1 MFGGGAIFADSQGV
15 PMSDTGGVDAKK
27 PRQEENMA
35 VLPVT
40 CSVIAKAV
48 AKAGGEDSEIR
59 FFGTEPGMLL
69 LVGQVESMSQ
79 NAASLQFTLNDST
92 GRLQARYYKQ
102 ASEDK
107 IEAGQYVTLAG
118 QIRTAPELHISVTAM
133 RPVQTA
139 DEISYH
145 MIEASHAALKLQG
158 GRVRELNPPATPM
171 PKRQPAELSTQVSP
185 PKDAAYTAAAAPL
198 ASAPIMTA
206 APASVKQG
214 LEGPEL
220 KKAIA
225 SFVQKR
231 GDGSEEGVAIATICG
246 QFLPASE
253 KNVRSAVE
261 QLVEDGELFTT
272 IDDDHFQA
280 L

>member
-15 PMSDTGGVDAKK
+15 PMSDAGGADAKK
-27 PRQEENMA
+27 PRQEEKMA
-35 VLPVT
+35 VLPVF

-48 AKAGGEDSEIR
+48 AKSGGEDSEIR

-69 LVGQVESMSQ
+69 LVGQVESISQ
-79 NAASLQFTLNDST
+79 NASSLEFTLNDST
-92 GRLQARYYKQ
+92 GRLKARYYKQ
-102 ASEDK
+102 GSEET
-107 IEAGQYVTLAG
+107 IEVGKYVTIAG

-145 MIEASHAALKLQG
+145 MIEAAHAALKLQG
-158 GRVRELNPPATPM
+158 GRVIEPLTPATPM
-171 PKRQPAELSTQVSP
+171 PKRQPTELSSQVSP
-185 PKDAAYTAAAAPL
+185 PKDAAYAAVAAPL
-198 ASAPIMTA
+198 ASVPTPAS
-206 APASVKQG
+206 APAKRG

-220 KKAIA
+220 QKAIA

-231 GDGSEEGVAIATICG
+231 GEGSEEGVAIATICG
-246 QFLPASE
+246 QFLPASD
-253 KNVRSAVE
+253 KNVRSAIE
-261 QLVEDGELFTT
+261 ELVDNGELFTT

-280 L
+280 I

>member
-1 MFGGGAIFADSQGV
+1 MFGGGAIFTTDSQGV
-15 PMSDTGGVDAKK
+15 PMSDTAGAQK
-27 PRQEENMA
+27 PRQEEKMS

-40 CSVIAKAV
+40 CSAIAKAV

-69 LVGQVESMSQ
+69 LVGQVESISQ
-79 NAASLQFTLNDST
+79 NATGLDFTLNDST

-102 ASEDK
+102 GSEET
-107 IEAGQYVTLAG
+107 IEAGKYVTVAG
-118 QIRTAPELHISVTAM
+118 QIRTAPALHISVTAL
-133 RPVQTA
+133 RPVQAA

-145 MIEASHAALKLQG
+145 MIEATHAALKLQG
-158 GRVRELNPPATPM
+158 GRVLEPRPPATPL
-171 PKRQPAELSTQVSP
+171 PKRQPMELSSEVSP
-185 PKDAAYTAAAAPL
+185 PKDAAYTTLAAPVASVPTVTPVPAAA
-198 ASAPIMTA
+198 
-206 APASVKQG
+206 KQG

-220 KKAIA
+220 VKAITA
-225 SFVQKR
+225 FVQKR

-253 KNVRSAVE
+253 KNVRAVCE
-261 QLVEDGELFTT
+261 QLVADGEFFTT